1 MKKKIS
7 IIVILLLI
15 AVFGISTVSAASAL
29 KLNKTSVT
37 IEKGKTYKLSLKG
50 AKAKKV
56 VVQATQL
63 TKKSVR
69 KCFKGSKVKTVKVP
83 AAVKKAYKK
92 AFAKKNAGKA
102 VKVK

>member
-1 MKKKIS
+1 M
-7 IIVILLLI
+7 
-15 AVFGISTVSAASAL
+15 
-29 KLNKTSVT
+29 T
-37 IEKGKTYKLSLKG
+37 IYGKTYNVIGIAAKAFKG

-92 AFAKKNAGKA
+92 AFAKKNVGKA